1 MMTLILYDDWLT
13 KANEKIKFKE
23 DGKWKT
29 RPRMTVIQIKEL
41 LRLCVTADK
50 AEFLSNG
57 TLYQFN

>member
-13 KANEKIKFKE
+13 KANEKINV
-23 DGKWKT
+23 DGKMV
-29 RPRMTVIQIKEL
+29 PRMSRTQIKEL

>member
-1 MMTLILYDDWLT
+1 MMMTLILYDDWLT
-13 KANEKIKFKE
+13 KASEKISV
-23 DGKWKT
+23 DGKM
-29 RPRMTVIQIKEL
+29 RPRMSRTQIKEL

>member
-13 KANEKIKFKE
+13 KANEKINV
-23 DGKWKT
+23 DGKMV
-29 RPRMTVIQIKEL
+29 PRMSRTQIKEL

-50 AEFLSNG
+50 EEFLSNG